1 MYGYLTKTSQ
11 AWPPNGHHYQFYFTH
26 LERPWWTSTRTT
38 IALRSWRK
46 LLTENSTMWSCSQ
59 LVETYQW
66 LPKCVTHQDTNK
78 MACREATES
87 NISLCFLLVMAGS
100 LCWIPSDDI
109 LMFRIVFFAE
119 SSRHDTKGYRVAWVM
134 HWLAQT
140 LDYFVD
146 TCGLRCTKTKAMMDK
161 YDHQTT
167 CDSKHLETERSIFSS
182 IKSLLLFSVTC
193 ILGWQ

>member
-1 MYGYLTKTSQ
+1 MMDKHKDNYCPEELEKIIDRKFNNVILFSAGGNIPMTS
-11 AWPPNGHHYQFYFTH
+11 
-26 LERPWWTSTRTT
+26 
-38 IALRSWRK
+38 
-46 LLTENSTMWSCSQ
+46 
-59 LVETYQW
+59 
-66 LPKCVTHQDTNK
+66 K
-78 MACREATES
+78 MCYPSRHEQNACREATES

-193 ILGWQ
+193 ILG